1 MKFYTHGD
9 KSNPVILLLPGT
21 CCHYTLFDHVI
32 PYLTDSFYVVVAS
45 YDGFDETE
53 NSQYLSMNDETEKI
67 EKYIKDTFNGHIAC
81 AYGCSLGGSF
91 VAYLI
96 QRNNIQIDHGI
107 IGSSDMDE
115 ASPIPAFIKGHIMT
129 PFLYSMIHSG
139 KIPNFMTKKLEKLKG
154 SDPERYE
161 QMQAFLKTFMVP
173 ALQNAVTKKSIYNQY
188 YSDLVTKLD
197 HQIHQPNST
206 IHVFYALKMG
216 EQYRQRYLTF
226 FKDPD
231 IREQNMNHETFFF
244 CYPEPWSKEVKSCV
258 FNQED

>member
-9 KSNPVILLLPGT
+9 ASKPVILLLPGT

-32 PYLTDSFYVVVAS
+32 PYLVDSFFVVVVS
-45 YDGFDETE
+45 YDGFDENE
-53 NSQYLSMNDETEKI
+53 QSEYLSMNDETEKI
-67 EKYIKDTFNGHIAC
+67 EKYIKETFNGHIAC

-96 QRNNIQIDHGI
+96 QRNQIQIDHGI

-129 PFLYSMIHSG
+129 PFLYSLIHTG
-139 KIPNFMTKKLEKLKG
+139 KIPSFFTKKLEKIKD
-154 SDPERYE
+154 SDPERYK
-161 QMQAFLKTFMVP
+161 QMQAFLQTFMVP
-173 ALQNAVTKKSIYNQY
+173 SLRTTVTKKSIYHQY

-197 HQIHQPNST
+197 HHIHQDETT
-206 IHVFYALKMG
+206 IHIFYALKMG
-216 EQYRQRYLTF
+216 EQYRKRYLTF
-226 FKDPD
+226 FQDPD

-244 CYPEPWSKEVKSCV
+244 CYPLEWSNEIKNCV
-258 FNQED
+258 FGKR

>member
-9 KSNPVILLLPGT
+9 ASKPVILLLPGT

-32 PYLTDSFYVVVAS
+32 PYLVDSFFVVVVS
-45 YDGFDETE
+45 YDGFDENE
-53 NSQYLSMNDETEKI
+53 QSEYLSMNDETEKI
-67 EKYIKDTFNGHIAC
+67 EKYIKETFNGHIAC

-96 QRNNIQIDHGI
+96 QRNQIQIDHGI

-129 PFLYSMIHSG
+129 PFLYSLIHTG
-139 KIPNFMTKKLEKLKG
+139 KIPSFFTKKLEKIKD
-154 SDPERYE
+154 SDPERYK
-161 QMQAFLKTFMVP
+161 QMQAFLQTFMVP
-173 ALQNAVTKKSIYNQY
+173 SLRTTVTKKSIYHQY

-197 HQIHQPNST
+197 HHIHQDGTT
-206 IHVFYALKMG
+206 IHIFYALKMG
-216 EQYRQRYLTF
+216 EQYRKRYLTF
-226 FKDPD
+226 FQDPD

-244 CYPEPWSKEVKSCV
+244 CYPLEWSNEIKNCV
-258 FNQED
+258 FGKR